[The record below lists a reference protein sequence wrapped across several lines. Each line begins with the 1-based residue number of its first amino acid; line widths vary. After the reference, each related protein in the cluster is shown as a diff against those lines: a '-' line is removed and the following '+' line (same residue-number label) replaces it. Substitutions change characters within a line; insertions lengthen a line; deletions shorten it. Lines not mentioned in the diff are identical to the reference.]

1 MITIEK
7 FVRFKIL
14 SFYVFQ
20 RQPRMTAHLFDAD
33 ALCRVNLQHL
43 LEQVD
48 GLGAYIL
55 PHWLL
60 KENLHLHELP
70 EAATFVAC
78 GLMGE
83 CSSEEDVEDDSK
95 AVDVGLEIARLL

>member
-1 MITIEK
+1 MGI
-7 FVRFKIL
+7 FL
-14 SFYVFQ
+14 
-20 RQPRMTAHLFDAD
+20 RQPCVATDLLDAE
-33 ALCRVNLQHL
+33 ALCRVHFQHIF
-43 LEQVD
+43 EQVH
-48 GLGAYIL
+48 GLGAHFL
-55 PHWLL
+55 PLWLL

-70 EAATFVAC
+70 EAATCVAF